1 MLQALEVSTTT
12 YSGPSAPSKYT
23 YDNGEAPF
31 SDSWRP
37 RRGKDR
43 RRPDRS
49 TVGPGDPPPPSS
61 RGTIDASGPQA
72 ASLVHGMMDRRDP
85 KHGPDKASPHPT
97 SQASETTSVAA
108 AAVIPQRRRTPIA
121 SAVTPTSQGRT
132 PHSPSLG
139 SASATDERAFA
150 RSNMDSRGLSST
162 QPRDEDGILKEVAEL
177 RSKLAEVSAAMEMG
191 RGMDARQGSVDAA
204 VRKLRHEVAEL
215 RTMFEAKLVVSSSSN
230 GGDVAMRKLLREV
243 TELRAD
249 LAQARKEQSLTQLA
263 LRRLR
268 EQVESL
274 LASRD
279 SSQ

>member
-1 MLQALEVSTTT
+1 MLQALEISTTT

-37 RRGKDR
+37 RRGKDGR
-43 RRPDRS
+43 RSDRS
-49 TVGPGDPPPPSS
+49 TIGPGDPPPPSS
-61 RGTIDASGPQA
+61 RGTVDASSRQK
-72 ASLVHGMMDRRDP
+72 ASLGHEMMDRRDL
-85 KHGPDKASPHPT
+85 KHDPGKASPHPT
-97 SQASETTSVAA
+97 SQSSKTASAA
-108 AAVIPQRRRTPIA
+108 AATVIPRRRRTSIA
-121 SAVTPTSQGRT
+121 SAVTPTSQGQT
-132 PHSPSLG
+132 PHAPSLG
-139 SASATDERAFA
+139 SASVADERAFG
-150 RSNMDSRGLSST
+150 RSYMDSRGISST
-162 QPRDEDGILKEVAEL
+162 QRRDDAGILKEVAEL
-177 RSKLAEVSAAMEMG
+177 RSKLAEVSTAVKMG
-191 RGMDARQGSVDAA
+191 RGMGARHESGDAA
-204 VRKLRHEVAEL
+204 VRTLRREVAEL
-215 RTMFEAKLVVSSSSN
+215 RAMLEAKVVSSTSN

-249 LAQARKEQSLTQLA
+249 LSQARKEQSLMQLA